1 MVAMRMLRAR
11 AVGFIT
17 SGATPT
23 SAIAA
28 RYPDAPACPTD
39 EYRIAAAKIKR
50 ASKTTCSIA
59 THPTLSPYLPR
70 REGVLG
76 SWRILREFIA
86 GCYRGGAT
94 GGPAPQLLRH
104 DSNEHL
110 WNFGPARTATR
121 SCTGSRTPRAPRRGN
136 RHIEKYVA
144 MLAPFGIGEVG
155 RAAFV
160 AHAWHGR
167 EHA

>member
-1 MVAMRMLRAR
+1 MVATRMLRAR

-76 SWRILREFIA
+76 SWRILRAFIA
-86 GCYRGGAT
+86 GGYRGGAA
-94 GGPAPQLLRH
+94 GRPAPRV
-104 DSNEHL
+104 DSNEDL

-136 RHIEKYVA
+136 GRIEKYVA
-144 MLAPFGIGEVG
+144 MLAPFGIGE
-155 RAAFV
+155 
-160 AHAWHGR
+160 
-167 EHA
+167 

>member
-1 MVAMRMLRAR
+1 MVATRMLRAR

-50 ASKTTCSIA
+50 TSKTTCSIA
-59 THPTLSPYLPR
+59 THPTLSPCLPR
-70 REGVLG
+70 RVGVLG

-86 GCYRGGAT
+86 GCYRGGAA
-94 GGPAPQLLRH
+94 GGPAPRG

-110 WNFGPARTATR
+110 WNFWPSANSYAILHRIQDAKRLETRKRTNREVRGDAGPI
-121 SCTGSRTPRAPRRGN
+121 
-136 RHIEKYVA
+136 RH
-144 MLAPFGIGEVG
+144 
-155 RAAFV
+155 R
-160 AHAWHGR
+160 
-167 EHA
+167 